1 MKEWVLLTKIYL
13 FRIYNQLLDSNPNSS
28 IIKIDEEI
36 QKQAQ
41 NNESEQQKQQQSLPQ
56 PQQSSKN
63 DKVGPMIIFLFGFF
77 FLIFSMEYVSE
88 IGIFGLKM
96 MVKSG
101 LDFFFWNSSM
111 PKAFFGRAICST
123 KTDGPKSLLW
133 KLKPYVSELLWFLKW
148 YFFDANFQI
157 VILNHGISYWDRS
170 KECGTDFMSKQ
181 TNESTIVLS
190 IITERMTFHVIM

>member
-1 MKEWVLLTKIYL
+1 MLLTKIYL

-77 FLIFSMEYVSE
+77 FSDFLN
-88 IGIFGLKM
+88 GICIWNWYFWPKNDGEKWPR
-96 MVKSG
+96 
-101 LDFFFWNSSM
+101 FFFWNSSM

-157 VILNHGISYWDRS
+157 VIINHGISYWDRS